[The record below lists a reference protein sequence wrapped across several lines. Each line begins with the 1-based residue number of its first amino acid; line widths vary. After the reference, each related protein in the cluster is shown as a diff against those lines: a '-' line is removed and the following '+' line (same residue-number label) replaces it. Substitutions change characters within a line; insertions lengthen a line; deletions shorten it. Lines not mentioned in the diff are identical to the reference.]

1 MGAVVSVC
9 GTAGSPGHMN
19 DSEFNTST
27 DDQQAEKFTEPSG
40 GPTPTPDEE
49 KAAERSA
56 DEVDLDDVEEHYR
69 DMTEKG
75 RDVRGEGEV

>member
-1 MGAVVSVC
+1 MPATMGS
-9 GTAGSPGHMN
+9 SLHMN
-19 DSEFNTST
+19 NSEINTGT

-49 KAAERSA
+49 KAAEGSA
-56 DEVDLDDVEEHYR
+56 DEVDLDHVEEHYR

-75 RDVRGEGEV
+75 RDVRGEGEL